1 MAHAAEGS
9 AVVRHLAEVTGFFAL
24 PEFVVDDVCLAAG
37 EDNAVGA
44 GFGASGEKDI
54 ALGDEGGGRMKPW
67 GGGRGGEVGGD
78 FGVAAR
84 KVSGRK
90 EAVEGG
96 AAEDMGKVGRG
107 ANRFEYFVEEFAFV
121 DGGECAGDGWGV
133 VAVTVADAEAVSG
146 MPDGVCGKGD
156 GGGGRR
162 RTGRNR
168 KGGAKAVAVP
178 VLEGGAHV
186 VENEE
191 EEGADIGEGNGAVF
205 LARGMKGRM

>member
-9 AVVRHLAEVTGFFAL
+9 AVVRHLAAVTGFFAL

-90 EAVEGG
+90 EAVEALSSILWGYT
-96 AAEDMGKVGRG
+96 AQDSLRIL
-107 ANRFEYFVEEFAFV
+107 EEFFP
-121 DGGECAGDGWGV
+121 
-133 VAVTVADAEAVSG
+133 TEA
-146 MPDGVCGKGD
+146 
-156 GGGGRR
+156 GGR
-162 RTGRNR
+162 
-168 KGGAKAVAVP
+168 
-178 VLEGGAHV
+178 
-186 VENEE
+186 
-191 EEGADIGEGNGAVF
+191 
-205 LARGMKGRM
+205 